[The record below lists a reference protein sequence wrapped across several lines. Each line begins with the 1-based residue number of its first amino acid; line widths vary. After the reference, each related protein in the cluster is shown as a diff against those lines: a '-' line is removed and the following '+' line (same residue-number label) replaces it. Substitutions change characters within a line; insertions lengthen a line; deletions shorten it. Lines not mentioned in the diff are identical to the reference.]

1 MKSKKDAQEKGNRN
15 GNGKC
20 MTRKTV
26 YAKIVLPE
34 KYPGAEKRCEK
45 HFCGISFSEE
55 NKRKAGLLA

>member
-1 MKSKKDAQEKGNRN
+1 VKSKKDAQEKGNRN

-34 KYPGAEKRCEK
+34 KYPG
-45 HFCGISFSEE
+45 GGEE
-55 NKRKAGLLA
+55 MRKTSLRHQLFRGK